1 MSRSNPS
8 AIVLVERRPDG
19 TLVVTDAHGL
29 SRHAR
34 SEKQLSN
41 AIHTILID
49 PTLPDPDELPQWQAH
64 VQSAVEHFAVKY
76 APDSLQPLV
85 NDLMAHFRAIFHDR
99 MPSSAVD
106 RDVRVEQG
114 PPRRDD
120 NVVEL
125 KAITGGLSSST
136 AKSSSASR
144 RTTAKSSVR
153 GPRGTR
159 SDGVRRKKE
168 RDNGAPRIKRKRKV

>member
-1 MSRSNPS
+1 MTQGNPS
-8 AIVLVERRPDG
+8 AIVLVERRADG
-19 TLVVTDAHGL
+19 TIVVTDAHGFA
-29 SRHAR
+29 RHAR

-49 PTLPDPDELPQWQAH
+49 PTLPDPDQLPQWQAH
-64 VQSAVEHFAVKY
+64 VQSAVEHFATKY

-85 NDLMAHFRAIFHDR
+85 TDLMAHFRSIFHDT
-99 MPSSAVD
+99 MPSASVD
-106 RDVRVEQG
+106 RDARVEQG

-125 KAITGGLSSST
+125 KAITGGRSSSGPTSSST
-136 AKSSSASR
+136 SQ

-159 SDGVRRKKE
+159 SEGVRRKKD